1 MKNKVIPLLQEYFYD
16 DFEKIDMILGGSGKI
31 GNSDYLLNKSIIK
44 ASSLFKSNQ
53 GFMYP
58 DQVKYSVV
66 ERPNKKAFIRI
77 YEEIKDETLDSNTNL
92 PNEE

>member
-1 MKNKVIPLLQEYFYD
+1 
-16 DFEKIDMILGGSGKI
+16 
-31 GNSDYLLNKSIIK
+31 
-44 ASSLFKSNQ
+44 
-53 GFMYP
+53 MYP